1 VGRGWRKGS
10 RIVEFTFHKQ
20 LSFAVWKERETER
33 ERERERETS
42 QVSGEVWHNSESQC
56 PHYLPKE
63 GCPIKVQ
70 MTE

>member
-33 ERERERETS
+33 EREREKPGKSVERYGIIQS
-42 QVSGEVWHNSESQC
+42 PSV
-56 PHYLPKE
+56 
-63 GCPIKVQ
+63 PITCQRRGVQ
-70 MTE
+70 